1 MRLHLLRLFLL
12 STPSKNSWLGV
23 PQRIHHS
30 GLFHSAPLFSPRER
44 PLPSHR
50 QPLRQKVPVEPE
62 WIQSHQHKILIRW
75 ICLQTGFLLEDGSAN
90 MISATV
96 VFDSGSASLRGS
108 KIMLSKTALPKLNQ
122 MLAAITRMNEDS
134 CRKIPTRCRGQ
145 STRDL
150 NQISTWSTWKDQR
163 WSIDGIRLVWETYA
177 RDRKAHSHAFAMGK
191 KRNPVR
197 GGAR

>member
-1 MRLHLLRLFLL
+1 MVAGDKQTRQCLWSSLPANRIATRTSSPAPSPVVPTGGPTQSQISVIFSIKSSMLNPPSNCFLFED
-12 STPSKNSWLGV
+12 NS
-23 PQRIHHS
+23 
-30 GLFHSAPLFSPRER
+30 A
-44 PLPSHR
+44 
-50 QPLRQKVPVEPE
+50 
-62 WIQSHQHKILIRW
+62 
-75 ICLQTGFLLEDGSAN
+75 D
-90 MISATV
+90 MISATA
-96 VFDSGSASLRGS
+96 VFYSDSASLRGS
-108 KIMLSKTALPKLNQ
+108 KIMLSKTALPRLNQ